1 MKNIQINLTRD
12 FLIGIS
18 KASLENNRYKTNIW
32 KRTPSEWNE
41 RMYASCEGAKP
52 SAKFCGV
59 PCCQNT
65 VLNGADGCSFGG
77 WSSKRPGPE
86 ARPCRVAFNGGP
98 PPSGEGIRK
107 VYGSET
113 QHLPNMKSGTRIT
126 RSSRGEARRGSWKP
140 ETWNRGCD
148 EGREKIERERG
159 TQKGGETHRS
169 RGQEI
174 LDLRDAYSQYG
185 VHDFRSIPVPRRRV
199 LCINSA
205 NERQV
210 NRRMQSL
217 ECICEWDHAEINLR
231 EE

>member
-1 MKNIQINLTRD
+1 MHRAKARNRPRNSAVSPAVKIRYWTGLT
-12 FLIGIS
+12 GA
-18 KASLENNRYKTNIW
+18 ASEAGRVKDRAP
-32 KRTPSEWNE
+32 KRGRAESPST
-41 RMYASCEGAKP
+41 GAHHHRGGG
-52 SAKFCGV
+52 GV
-59 PCCQNT
+59 
-65 VLNGADGCSFGG
+65 
-77 WSSKRPGPE
+77 
-86 ARPCRVAFNGGP
+86 
-98 PPSGEGIRK
+98 RK